1 MKINMNTKVK
11 VKLTDFGEITLREV
25 SPVDF
30 KFYKEDKKKYYEDE
44 LWCIMA
50 IFGDCFY
57 SDMLYSPF
65 VGNEIIVDLD
75 ED

>member
-11 VKLTDFGEITLREV
+11 VELTDFGEMILKKV

-30 KFYKEDKKKYYEDE
+30 KFYKEGKKKYYEDE
-44 LWCIMA
+44 LWYIMA

-57 SDMLYSPF
+57 SRMPYKPF
-65 VGNEIIVDLD
+65 VGNEIIVEL
-75 ED
+75 EGN